1 MWAAIFVQ
9 KEERDL
15 LSLIS
20 LGIEFQR
27 NDPSFQI
34 ISPRLRQTKSTWNVL
49 KIIASHLTFMH
60 ISTACPG
67 VHPRDTPG
75 LWRNMIL
82 IS

>member
-27 NDPSFQI
+27 NDPSYIKFFQI

-67 VHPRDTPG
+67 VHPRDFEET
-75 LWRNMIL
+75 WF
-82 IS
+82 